1 MTLDEIIVKAQPLI
15 EEMARRRN
23 KDKPSYYLFG
33 LKKGKKYVKI
43 MRGTVSQFNP
53 AGTDLIHCEGF
64 IDENGNVLFP
74 ASYYSPAKGA
84 SAIRGNLDVNNGFDA
99 LDDSGNIR
107 YIRGGW

>member
-15 EEMARRRN
+15 EEMARRGN
-23 KDKPSYYLFG
+23 KNNPGYYLFG

-43 MRGTVSQFNP
+43 MSGTTSQFNP
-53 AGTDLIHCEGF
+53 EGTALTRCEGF
-64 IDENGNVLFP
+64 IDENGNILFS
-74 ASYYSPAKGA
+74 ASYYSPAKGT